1 MKEYQ
6 MPYESKDLQD
16 EDYLG
21 SIGMINYTMVRS
33 KNQGI
38 IIEDANQRYHDG
50 MVNKSFRIS
59 RAGGLRSKSKDLSW
73 LNQSSDTMNLNQSVD
88 FTRKD

>member
-6 MPYESKDLQD
+6 MPYESNDLQD

-21 SIGMINYTMVRS
+21 GTGMINYTMVRS

-38 IIEDANQRYHDG
+38 IIEDANQKYHDG

-59 RAGGLRSKSKDLSW
+59 RANRLRSKSKDLSW
-73 LNQSSDTMNLNQSVD
+73 LNQSSDTMYLNQSVD
-88 FTRKD
+88 LTRRD

>member
-1 MKEYQ
+1 
-6 MPYESKDLQD
+6 MPYESNDLQD

-21 SIGMINYTMVRS
+21 STGMINYTMVRS

-38 IIEDANQRYHDG
+38 IIEDANQKYHDG

-59 RAGGLRSKSKDLSW
+59 RANGLRSKSKDLSW
-73 LNQSSDTMNLNQSVD
+73 LNQSSDTMYLNQSVD
-88 FTRKD
+88 LTRKD